1 LLFNFSFIALAIK
14 ALFMNTNSPLET
26 LTEIRSMMER
36 STRFISL
43 NGLAGVF
50 AGVFA
55 LIGAGAAYY
64 YLKQNIFEPS
74 DYHYLRS
81 GASDPGTDSYTFFIA
96 DALLVLVASI
106 TVAVFLSVRKARK
119 KGLKVW
125 DNMAKRVTINMMIPL
140 ASGGFF
146 CLVMLYHGFIGLIAP
161 ATLLFYGLALFN
173 TSKYTFSDI
182 RILGLLEIMLGLLSS
197 IWLGYGLLFW
207 AIGFGVLHIV
217 YGIILYMKYER

>member
-1 LLFNFSFIALAIK
+1 
-14 ALFMNTNSPLET
+14 MNTNSPLET
-26 LTEIRSMMER
+26 LTEIRSIMER

-64 YLKQNIFEPS
+64 YLKLNLFEPS
-74 DYHYLRS
+74 EYNYLHS
-81 GASDPGTDSYTFFIA
+81 GVRNSEMDFYTFFFV
-96 DALLVLVASI
+96 DALLVLIASL

-125 DNMAKRVTINMMIPL
+125 DNMAKRVTLNMMVPL
-140 ASGGFF
+140 ASGGFL

-173 TSKYTFSDI
+173 TSKYTYSDI
-182 RILGLLEIMLGLLSS
+182 RVLGLLEIMLGLLSS

-207 AIGFGVLHIV
+207 ALGFGVLHIV
-217 YGIILYMKYER
+217 YGIILYIKYER